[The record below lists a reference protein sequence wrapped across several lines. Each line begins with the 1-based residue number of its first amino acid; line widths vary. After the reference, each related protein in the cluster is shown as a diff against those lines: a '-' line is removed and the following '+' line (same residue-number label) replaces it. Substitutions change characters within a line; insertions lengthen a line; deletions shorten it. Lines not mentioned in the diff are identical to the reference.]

1 MLKIF
6 IGWDKNES
14 VAWHVLAHSIMRR
27 ASKPVLISPVMLSQ
41 IRDEFT
47 RKRDPGQSTDFSHAR
62 FMTPHLAAGGISVF
76 MDCDMLCL
84 TDITELEDIARA
96 NNDLDVLVV
105 KHDYT
110 PKTQSKFLG
119 QKQEAYPKKNWSS
132 LMVFNGHRQAVRNLT
147 PEYINKASPMELH
160 QFQWAKSV
168 GGLGKE
174 WNHLIGEYPDREDA
188 KIVHYTIGGPWFPEY
203 KNCDYSEE
211 WFDEYEHMTAT
222 NR

>member
-96 NNDLDVLVV
+96 NNYLDVLVV

-160 QFQWAKSV
+160 QFKWAKSV
-168 GGLGKE
+168 GGLGME

>member
-62 FMTPHLAAGGISVF
+62 FMTPHMAAGGISVF

-96 NNDLDVLVV
+96 NSDLDVLVV

-147 PEYINKASPMELH
+147 PEYINKASPPELH
-160 QFQWAKSV
+160 PLKGAKSV
-168 GGLGKE
+168 GGLGME